1 MAQLVYWGQL
11 NEIGITICNSLSA
24 DYDVTA
30 VTTEENHYD
39 LHCDC
44 YNKKDI
50 STRDIIRELNPS
62 CVVYLSTSQE
72 SNHELN
78 ELLALAAGRGQTEFL
93 IIRQAD
99 FFRKIP
105 QVKCIEEILCDE
117 YSSAQFHPFVIHCS
131 CLYGKNEMPDYLDE
145 IYRSILK
152 DGRLY
157 LSYSEET
164 YCDVMHVEDLCSLLK
179 LILKSGSSVIS
190 GHSIQVQSGYPF
202 RHQVLIDFI
211 KNRYAQIYVKVSSDP
226 VEEVDFPLF
235 GSPDWSP
242 GHNFTKDLDQ
252 VFSRIEEE
260 SQEEHRMLL
269 DQKKKKIPGVLKYL
283 FMFFCEELY
292 TRYIPTASELQY
304 VDARTL
310 FVVCSSLFFGKKV
323 GFLSALVCSI
333 TNVTGCLA
341 KGVHW
346 YEIFYNIDNWIPITM
361 YFILAALFGMYQDY
375 LKQELASQARNQDDT
390 VKN

>member
-1 MAQLVYWGQL
+1 MTQLVYWGQL

-39 LHCDC
+39 LRCDY

-50 STRDIIRELNPS
+50 STRDIIREINPS
-62 CVVYLSTSQE
+62 WVVYLSMGQE

-78 ELLALAAGRGQTEFL
+78 ELLALAADRGQTEFV

-99 FFRKIP
+99 FFRKVS

-131 CLYGKNEMPDYLDE
+131 SLYGKNEMPDYLDE

-157 LSYSEET
+157 LSYPEET
-164 YCDVMHVEDLCSLLK
+164 YCDVMHVEDLCSLLG
-179 LILKSGSSVIS
+179 LILKSGSSIIS
-190 GHSIQVQSGYPF
+190 GRSIQVQSGYPF

-211 KNRYAQIYVKVSSDP
+211 KNRYAQIYVRVSSDP

-235 GSPDWSP
+235 GSADWSP
-242 GHNFTKDLDQ
+242 EHNFTRDLDQ
-252 VFSRIEEE
+252 VFTRIEEE
-260 SQEEHRMLL
+260 SQEEHRMIL
-269 DQKKKKIPGVLKYL
+269 DQKKKQIPGVLEYL

-310 FVVCSSLFFGKKV
+310 FVVCASLFFGKKV
-323 GFLSALVCSI
+323 GFLSALICSI

-346 YEIFYNIDNWIPITM
+346 YEIFYNIDNWIPVAM

-375 LKQELASQARNQDDT
+375 LKQKLESRTRSQDDT